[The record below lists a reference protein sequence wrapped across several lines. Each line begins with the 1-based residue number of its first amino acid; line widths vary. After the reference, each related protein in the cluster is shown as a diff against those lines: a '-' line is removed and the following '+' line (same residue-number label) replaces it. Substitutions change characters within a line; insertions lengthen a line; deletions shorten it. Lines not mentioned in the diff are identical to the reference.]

1 MNKIEYPWEVINKFN
16 WVYLPS
22 IFKDNF
28 MRKFAMDGAY
38 SLVKIG
44 NTYYDIQMSKT
55 TSLLPHNNILTTDIN
70 KNTILNTIIENFTPN
85 AKYSINSG
93 VLTFKAA
100 DWYFKIKIV
109 KKMGNFNPDLITCK

>member
-38 SLVKIG
+38 SLVKID

-55 TSLLPHNNILTTDIN
+55 TSLLPHNNILTTDVN
-70 KNTILNTIIENFTPN
+70 KNTILNTIVENFTPN

>member
-1 MNKIEYPWEVINKFN
+1 MNKIEYPWEVVNKFN

-38 SLVKIG
+38 SLVKID

-55 TSLLPHNNILTTDIN
+55 TSLLPHNNILTTDVN
-70 KNTILNTIIENFTPN
+70 KNTILNTIVENFTPN

>member
-38 SLVKIG
+38 SLVKID

-55 TSLLPHNNILTTDIN
+55 TSLLPHNNILTTDVN
-70 KNTILNTIIENFTPN
+70 KNTILNTIVENFTPN

-109 KKMGNFNPDLITCK
+109 KKMGNFNPDLITCR